1 MSVSDTIPE
10 KGLPRFLYE
19 LREGGRKQANVV
31 FALLFREV
39 KTRSKDDNY
48 GLLSLVSV
56 VLEPAI
62 SVLALA
68 AFFYL
73 LRTEEMMGVPIFLF
87 IAVSMT
93 AFSII
98 RRSMASVPRTMRTT
112 RAFYS
117 YPNVKPIDA
126 VLARF
131 ILEMALTI
139 FGGFLVLL
147 FLWWFLGMTI
157 SDQQVLHG
165 LGIFLM
171 LLAAGFGI
179 SLFLAVYGMKFPFI
193 QKAMPSFTRVLF
205 ITSAVIHPAA
215 ELPIK
220 AQWYIAFNPFAHA
233 MELLRLYTLR
243 IPPFPEASFQFF
255 AFFCLVC
262 LFLGLLAYYAN
273 RTKVLEL

>member
-1 MSVSDTIPE
+1 MSASGVVPDRGFPS
-10 KGLPRFLYE
+10 FLHE

-31 FALLFREV
+31 FALLFREI
-39 KTRSKDDNY
+39 KTRSKEDDY
-48 GLLSLVSV
+48 GLLTLIGV

-73 LRTEEMMGVPIFLF
+73 LRAEEMMGVPIVLF
-87 IAVSMT
+87 IAVSVT

-98 RRSMASVPRTMRTT
+98 RRSLSSVPRTMRST

-147 FLWWFLGMTI
+147 FLWWFLGLTI
-157 SDQQVLHG
+157 SDQHILHG

-171 LLAAGFGI
+171 LLTAGFGI
-179 SLFLAVYGMKFPFI
+179 SLFLAVYGMKFPLLL
-193 QKAMPSFTRVLF
+193 KAMPPFTRVLF
-205 ITSAVIHPAA
+205 FTSAVIHPAA
-215 ELPIK
+215 ELPTK
-220 AQWYIAFNPFAHA
+220 AQWFIAFNPFAHA
-233 MELLRLYTLR
+233 MELLRLYTLNL
-243 IPPFPEASFQFF
+243 PCFHGASFRFF
-255 AFFCLVC
+255 GGFCLVC
-262 LFLGLLAYYAN
+262 LFLGLISYYAN
-273 RTKVLEL
+273 RNKVLER

>member
-1 MSVSDTIPE
+1 MSDAIPE
-10 KGLPRFLYE
+10 KGLSRFLYE
-19 LREGGRKQANVV
+19 MREGGRKQANVV
-31 FALLFREV
+31 FALLFREI
-39 KTRSKDDNY
+39 KTRSKDENY
-48 GLLSLVSV
+48 GLLSLVSII
-56 VLEPAI
+56 LEPAFT
-62 SVLALA
+62 VLALA

-87 IAVSMT
+87 VAVSMT

-98 RRSMASVPRTMRTT
+98 RRAMATVPRTMRNT

-147 FLWWFLGMTI
+147 FLWWFFDMTI
-157 SDQQVLHG
+157 SDQNLLHA
-165 LGIFLM
+165 LAIFLM
-171 LLAAGFGI
+171 LLVAGFGI
-179 SLFLAVYGMKFPFI
+179 SLFLAVYGMRFPFI
-193 QKAMPSFTRVLF
+193 QKIMSPFTRVLF

-215 ELPIK
+215 ELPSK

-233 MELLRLYTLR
+233 MELLRLYALR
-243 IPPFPEASFQFF
+243 IPPFPEASFSFF
-255 AFFCLVC
+255 AYFCLICV
-262 LFLGLLAYYAN
+262 FLGLVAYYAN